1 MAFATAVN
9 PTFADYRT
17 ALRNALTGAGFVET
31 ALSGSSEFGYTLGTS
46 GHNVAIK
53 MDPNIIEAVPFSGT
67 VNSGA
72 AWTAQNGTV
81 VSAGTAAR
89 QVRQNPLAAN
99 MTNYWIFS
107 DVITADEV
115 VYVHA
120 VCEVS
125 PGVFSHFMVGVL
137 NKTGSYTGGAYVQST
152 YVDDGGSTRNE
163 MVMPFGANVYNQ
175 RSTYVSLIGNILNSD
190 DTAISN
196 GEDFLRS
203 NCGFNHY
210 GWDTQSFGNGEAVL
224 VQDLYTAGTN
234 TQNGLTPLLPLYA
247 RMQVDAVNDYLML
260 LGTPY
265 DVRLINLRHFQGGD
279 TLTIGADTWHLFPLW
294 TKGANHLFA
303 PVDGS
308 GDVTDSGY
316 FGLAYK
322 QIP

>member
-17 ALRNALTGAGFVET
+17 ALRNALTGVGFVET

-53 MDPNIIEAVPFSGT
+53 MDPNVVQAVPFSGV

-81 VSAGTAAR
+81 VSAASVDR

-107 DVITADEV
+107 DEIVTDEV

-152 YVDDGGSTRNE
+152 YIDDAGSSRNE
-163 MVMPFGANVYNQ
+163 MAMPFGTQVSTQ
-175 RSTYVSLIGNILNSD
+175 RSTYVSLIGNTLNSVD
-190 DTAISN
+190 SAIAN

-203 NCGFNHY
+203 NCGFLDYTWNT
-210 GWDTQSFGNGEAVL
+210 DSFGNDEAVL
-224 VQDLYTAGTN
+224 AQDLYTAGTN

-247 RMQVDAVNDYLML
+247 RMEVDAADDYLML

-265 DVRLINLRHFQGGD
+265 DVRLINIRHFQGGD
-279 TLTIGADTWHLFPLW
+279 TITIGADTWYLFPLW
-294 TKGANHLFA
+294 TKGGNHPFA

-308 GDVTDSGY
+308 GDSTDSGY